1 MTSDAKI
8 GLLLGLVFIFVIAFL
23 INGLPGLHN
32 KDDTNKLTTNM
43 VGLQNSPPGIGAN
56 ERKVRLTLEQPASPA
71 AEYEVQAEPVAD
83 TTETRFVMAL
93 PEEGTSNLIDTATKA
108 VKAVADAVVD
118 AAAAQSDA
126 DNTSVQPQPANPRML
141 KPTTSQYYVVQ
152 EGDTLSSIAKKF
164 YGEEQ
169 GNRLVNINAI
179 FEANRIT
186 LVSADDLYVG
196 QKLVIPPLPSAS
208 ATGSTQTV
216 LSEKVFSKVESI
228 GKRHLSKNP
237 VVSSSPKQGNIY
249 IVKEGDS
256 LWRIAS
262 RQLGDGNRY
271 KEIVKLNSDILS
283 SEDDIKVDMKLKLP
297 AR

>member
-56 ERKVRLTLEQPASPA
+56 ERKVQMTLERPA
-71 AEYEVQAEPVAD
+71 APVAD
-83 TTETRFVMAL
+83 YEPQTQPDTGSTGTRFVMAL
-93 PEEGTSNLIDTATKA
+93 PEQNTTDLTNTAAKA
-108 VKAVADAVVD
+108 VQTVAD
-118 AAAAQSDA
+118 AAAALPAA
-126 DNTSVQPQPANPRML
+126 DNTPAPTVQPQPAITEPP
-141 KPTTSQYYVVQ
+141 KPTAPQSYVVQ
-152 EGDTLSSIAKKF
+152 EGDSLSSIAKKF
-164 YGEEQ
+164 YGDEE
-169 GNRLVNINAI
+169 GNKLANVNAI

-196 QKLVIPPLPSAS
+196 QKLVIPPLASSTATPSS
-208 ATGSTQTV
+208 PGNV
-216 LSEKVFSKVESI
+216 LTEKVFSKVESI
-228 GKRHLSKNP
+228 GKRHLP
-237 VVSSSPKQGNIY
+237 VGLIKSSPPKKGNTY

-262 RQLGDGNRY
+262 DQLGDGNRY
-271 KEIVKLNSDILS
+271 KEIVKLNKDILT
-283 SEDDIKVDMKLKLP
+283 SEDDIQVDMKLKLP